1 LGAGWARAGGDRER
15 RRGNKAEG
23 RRQRAEG
30 FKEYLRD
37 KGGNSSELGII
48 LSRN

>member
-1 LGAGWARAGGDRER
+1 VGGDRER

-37 KGGNSSELGII
+37 KGGNSLQVAII
-48 LSRN
+48 IPS